1 MSVNAG
7 QIVTV
12 SGRTVL
18 QRVQSSGLG
27 TVRIPVDTIR
37 EVGNEFVVDKVPT
50 EPDFTFTLESLDVS
64 CDIEAMLHGAV
75 ASGASGAAA
84 QDADGTEYPWAG
96 AQSLNIIS
104 PWKSKVTSAS
114 GGVVEAGH
122 IIPGYYPTRIR
133 YAFGVT
139 ANATTTVELG
149 GGSFYEGKFAPIEET
164 ATGNGVQTAYVT
176 ANAAVRHRKGG
187 VQGTTFRSVFGVLVD
202 GVPMTEGSDF
212 TTTGGGP
219 ASAASA
225 VTITF
230 NVAPPT
236 PANGKPNV
244 RFVYFTTA
252 AQAYP
257 QSVHRSAVVLP
268 GAVRGRNICVSVAS
282 GGAATWQRL
291 PNVQSLTLEATCA
304 TEVERELCNEEQV
317 GRTVTGIDTS
327 GDVVYRGRDAAA
339 FFLTLK
345 RLTGVDTDEEVLGF
359 INVNPVQL
367 KIEIQNPKNPG
378 QILKTLYVADA
389 QFDIPDV
396 PARVNAAIDFTLGWQ
411 SQSGSYSA
419 FKGAMA

>member
-7 QIVTV
+7 SIITV

-37 EVGNEFVVDKVPT
+37 EVGNELVVDKVPT

-64 CDIEAMLHGAV
+64 CDIEAMLHGKV
-75 ASGASGAAA
+75 ASGASGAA
-84 QDADGTEYPWAG
+84 DADPDGTEYPWAG
-96 AQSLNIIS
+96 TQCVNIAS
-104 PWKSKVTSAS
+104 PWKSRQTSAS
-114 GGVVEAGH
+114 AGVVVAGH

-139 ANATTTVELG
+139 DNATTTVELS
-149 GGSFYEGKFAPIEET
+149 GGSYYEGKFAPVEET
-164 ATGNGVQTAYVT
+164 VTGDGSTVAFVT
-176 ANAAVRHRKGG
+176 TDPAVRHRKGG

-202 GVPMTEGSDF
+202 GVPMIEGSDY

-219 ASAASA
+219 ASSASA

-230 NVAPPT
+230 TVAPG
-236 PANGKPNV
+236 AGKSV
-244 RFVYFTTA
+244 RYMYFTTA
-252 AQAYP
+252 AKSYP
-257 QSVHRSAVVLP
+257 QAVHKSAVVLP

-282 GGAATWQRL
+282 GGSSTWQKF
-291 PNVQSLTLEATCA
+291 PNVQTVSLEATVA
-304 TEVERELCNEEQV
+304 SDVERELCNEEQV
-317 GRTVTGIDTS
+317 GRTVNGIDCT
-327 GDVVYRGRDAAA
+327 GDVVYRGRDADAVFA
-339 FFLTLK
+339 TLK

-359 INVNPVQL
+359 INTNPVRL

-396 PARVNAAIDFTLGWQ
+396 PARVNTPVDFTLGWQ
-411 SQSGSYSA
+411 SQSGTYSA
-419 FKGAMA
+419 FKGAMS